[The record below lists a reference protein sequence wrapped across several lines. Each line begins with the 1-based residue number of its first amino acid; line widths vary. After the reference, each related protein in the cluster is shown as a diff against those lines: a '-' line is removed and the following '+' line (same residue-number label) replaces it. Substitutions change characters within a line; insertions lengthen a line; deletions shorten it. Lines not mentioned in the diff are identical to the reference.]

1 MRRCIVFDP
10 SNSPAASLAG
20 VFSLDR
26 RTDARYEYEPRGDA
40 PCTHVDSVSFAV
52 RVRNISAGGLGLVTD
67 HRIERGTLLSV
78 VLPCKDEFGSRRL
91 VMSVKTADPL
101 PSGEWMIGGE
111 FARKL
116 SAFELLAL
124 L

>member
-1 MRRCIVFDP
+1 MID
-10 SNSPAASLAG
+10 SGNSLSSSLGG

-26 RTDARYEYEPRGDA
+26 RTDARYEYEPRGEA
-40 PCTHVDSVSFAV
+40 PCKHDGTTSFSV

-91 VMSVKTADPL
+91 VVSVKTADLL
-101 PSGEWMIGGE
+101 PSGEWVIGGE

-116 SAFELLAL
+116 SAMELLSL

>member
-1 MRRCIVFDP
+1 VFDP
-10 SNSPAASLAG
+10 NHSQSSSLGG
-20 VFSLDR
+20 VFSIDR
-26 RTDARYEYEPRGDA
+26 RTDARYEYEAGGDA
-40 PCTHVDSVSFAV
+40 PCTHAGSVSFSV
-52 RVRNISAGGLGLVTD
+52 RVRNLSAGGLGLVTD

-78 VLPCKDEFGSRRL
+78 ILPSKDEFGSRRL
-91 VMSVKTADPL
+91 VVSVKTADLL

>member
-1 MRRCIVFDP
+1 MIDP
-10 SNSPAASLAG
+10 QNSASGSLAG

-26 RTDARYEYEPRGDA
+26 RADARYEYEPRGDA
-40 PCTHVDSVSFAV
+40 PCTHNGSVSFSV
-52 RVRNISAGGLGLVTD
+52 RIRNISAGGLGLLTD

-78 VLPCKDEFGSRRL
+78 ILPCKDEFGTRRL
-91 VMSVKTADPL
+91 VMSVKTADQL
-101 PSGEWMIGGE
+101 PSGEWVIGGE